1 MYIHFQ
7 LLKILIILYSAA
19 ETCSETENILYIAA
33 ARSWLYQVCV
43 LYAKSTTS
51 ESSMFKIYIANKNS
65 YSKEQYDG
73 VLQMQK

>member
-19 ETCSETENILYIAA
+19 EMCSETENILYIAA

-43 LYAKSTTS
+43 LYAKS
-51 ESSMFKIYIANKNS
+51 NKNS